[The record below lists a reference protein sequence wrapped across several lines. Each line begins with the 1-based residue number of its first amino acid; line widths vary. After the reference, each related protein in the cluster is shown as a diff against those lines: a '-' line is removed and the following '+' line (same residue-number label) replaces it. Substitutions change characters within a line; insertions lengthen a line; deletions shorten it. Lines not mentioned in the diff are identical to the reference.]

1 MPVVRVVKLP
11 PCVALV
17 LGILEEDELQHKHLG
32 QRVRLHR
39 PGHRHPVRFD
49 VGGLLPR
56 EVVFHR
62 IMVQYTI
69 GVNDVIVIIYTLGR
83 YHTIYIST

>member
-1 MPVVRVVKLP
+1 
-11 PCVALV
+11 
-17 LGILEEDELQHKHLG
+17 LQREHLG

-39 PGHRHPVRFD
+39 PGHRHPVRFN

-62 IMVQYTI
+62 IMEYYDQLKSSRHPNRQITTVTFNSTI
-69 GVNDVIVIIYTLGR
+69 FKIMVINLPTLR
-83 YHTIYIST
+83 L